1 MKKIVFVIAL
11 LLAYSQSVQAQL
23 TTKTHTVTLS
33 INNILELDF
42 DNTTQVLGFTFANAA
57 DFESGKTNLSAAG
70 LRVRSNKPW
79 TVSVKAN
86 TANFAASSGGDGNVL
101 SSTLSVRKNGGT
113 SAIALSTT
121 DQALATGDRG
131 GFGAN
136 TFLIDYIAN
145 PGYVTPAT
153 YTLGITFTVTA
164 P

>member
-1 MKKIVFVIAL
+1 MKKIIFVIAL

-86 TANFAASSGGDGNVL
+86 TANFATTSGGDGNVL

-136 TFLIDYIAN
+136 TFQIDYIAN

-153 YTLGITFTVTA
+153 YSLGITFTVTA